1 MVILPPIQ
9 TNKYRKE
16 ANMKVVDLRQEGKKY
31 STKDIA
37 TIYKVTTKGTIRIEV
52 PKDHPDI
59 AKLYKGSAKHLWN

>member
-1 MVILPPIQ
+1 
-9 TNKYRKE
+9 
-16 ANMKVVDLRQEGKKY
+16 MKVVDLRQEGKKY